1 MKNNLL
7 VKTALLFLTTVLIL
21 SGCGKTAA
29 KPDDSALNAAPVS
42 EEPQVQAEG
51 SVPDPVAEVQAPV
64 ALSDD
69 ELQEFTELFDT
80 LEYNGFLS
88 DSFRDPTDI
97 NWDAVLRNG
106 AGISLQDVIEEEV
119 SIYLQATGQKKL
131 YGDLY
136 VIRKG
141 DLANYIRYYT
151 GADLMPAEDTLTWTY
166 IGAHDS
172 FYAERWAD
180 ERGVYRC
187 VSGEKEGDRYTLRF
201 ELSDSS
207 PGIDPRSHRG
217 VFADRIL
224 TLRNSG
230 DHYIV
235 ESNAICWDD
244 HADPEQTFDV
254 ELPQFD
260 GPVRFI
266 TYEEY
271 NGETS
276 ILLVRDGKRL
286 TELSTYVWGDQLAY
300 LKKVAAVGFFDF
312 NADGMKDIAVIG
324 DSDLGRRALLYEAV
338 TGDYVFNSFAD
349 LDAAKMAELGA
360 DFTIDSLKAAL
371 LGSHGE
377 GAYGSWQEAYAQIAK
392 VYRISNDMFLYD
404 LIQADG
410 DDVPELVVDYPGYGT
425 SLFTYENGSAR
436 CLMNHW
442 PYGAGGNAGYSY
454 LPGTGVYYNGNAD
467 YAGAVYYEYY
477 MSKRDAGELGTD
489 YWVKHINFNDFNGD
503 GEPSEEELLAFREY
517 VRSAEYHNETG
528 REMTPDEVKAAVDLY
543 DSYEMRPLSGA
554 MDYDSLLAQLGV

>member
-29 KPDDSALNAAPVS
+29 KPDNAAVNAAPVS
-42 EEPQVQAEG
+42 EEPQVQAEV
-51 SVPDPVAEVQAPV
+51 SVPDPVAEVHAPV
-64 ALSDD
+64 ALSDN
-69 ELQEFTELFDT
+69 ELQMFTALFDT
-80 LEYNGFLS
+80 PGYNGFLEEP
-88 DSFRDPTDI
+88 FRDPTDI

-119 SIYLQATGQKKL
+119 SIYLQSTGQKKL

-224 TLRNSG
+224 TLKNSA
-230 DHYIV
+230 DHCFV

-271 NGETS
+271 NGETT

-360 DFTIDSLKAAL
+360 DFTIGSLKAAL

-392 VYRISNDMFLYD
+392 VYRISNNMFLYD

-410 DDVPELVVDYPGYGT
+410 DDVPELVIDYPGYGT

-489 YWVKHINFNDFNGD
+489 YWVKHINFNDFDGD
-503 GEPSEEELLAFREY
+503 GEPSEEELLASREY
-517 VRSAEYHNETG
+517 VGSAEYHNETG

-543 DSYEMRPLSGA
+543 NSYEMRPLSGA
-554 MDYDSLLAQLGV
+554 MDYDSLLAQLGL

>member
-29 KPDDSALNAAPVS
+29 KPDNAAVNAAPVS

-64 ALSDD
+64 ALSGD

-80 LEYNGFLS
+80 PGYNGFLEEPFKS
-88 DSFRDPTDI
+88 PEDI

-106 AGISLQDVIEEEV
+106 AGITARDYGEEEV
-119 SIYLQATGQKKL
+119 GDFLAAINQKKF
-131 YGDLY
+131 YGDLF
-136 VIRKG
+136 VIRRS
-141 DLANYIRYYT
+141 DLADYIRQHT
-151 GADLMPAEDTLTWTY
+151 GADLMPGKDTLTWTY
-166 IGAHDS
+166 VGAHDS
-172 FYAERWAD
+172 FYTEHWAG
-180 ERGVYRC
+180 EYIAYRC

-271 NGETS
+271 NGETT

-392 VYRISNDMFLYD
+392 VYRISNNMFLYD

-410 DDVPELVVDYPGYGT
+410 DDVPELVVDPIFPGRASIT
-425 SLFTYENGSAR
+425 TATPITPARSTTNITCPNGMPESSA
-436 CLMNHW
+436 
-442 PYGAGGNAGYSY
+442 PT
-454 LPGTGVYYNGNAD
+454 TG
-467 YAGAVYYEYY
+467 
-477 MSKRDAGELGTD
+477 
-489 YWVKHINFNDFNGD
+489 
-503 GEPSEEELLAFREY
+503 
-517 VRSAEYHNETG
+517 
-528 REMTPDEVKAAVDLY
+528 
-543 DSYEMRPLSGA
+543 
-554 MDYDSLLAQLGV
+554 